1 MLNPIR
7 PAGALLALTL
17 LPAVLHAADPKPVA
31 AEFALGACT
40 TCRQQAPTVAGTP
53 SGAFST
59 SWEGTAATDTRGLLA
74 RFYSNKGQAR
84 AAERLVFKTATADQ
98 SDAALAADTKNNYYL
113 AWSESTNGNSDVF
126 VQRFKSTGAVLGT
139 AVLINVDD
147 PALPKAPLD
156 YAPAVAALP
165 NGFVV
170 AWVRSIPPGATTPGT
185 NPQIWARRFDSAGK
199 ALGNPVLVSTG
210 EVKGTAPDICVPQGA
225 GPAIAW
231 TSIDERRPFEP
242 SLEGVSLRQLTT
254 AGVVVGTAERQIVKP
269 LADSASAAVAC
280 GKGGVFAVAY
290 ELDQPGV
297 TDQSDVY
304 VQRFSKTGTLAGAA
318 ARVNTV
324 ITGRQT
330 APEISYDNKGNYVV
344 VWASA
349 TTDQDAVFARRFSS
363 AGAALSTAFTVHVSE
378 QTSRRPTLPDV
389 THTGVSGAFVVVWQE
404 GAGLAYGRSFTP

>member
-7 PAGALLALTL
+7 PAGALLALAL
-17 LPAVLHAADPKPVA
+17 LPASLQAADPKPVA
-31 AEFALGACT
+31 AEFPLGACT

-53 SGAFST
+53 SGAFAT

-98 SDAALAADTKNNYYL
+98 SDAALAADSKNNYYL

-126 VQRFKSTGAVLGT
+126 VQRFKSTGAVLGS
-139 AVLINVDD
+139 AVLVNVDD

-185 NPQIWARRFDSAGK
+185 SPQVWARRFDSAGK

-210 EVKGTAPDICVPQGA
+210 EVKGTAPDICVPQKA
-225 GPAIAW
+225 GPVIAW

-280 GKGGVFAVAY
+280 GKGGVFALAY

-297 TDQSDVY
+297 TDESDVY

-318 ARVNTV
+318 ARVNTG
-324 ITGRQT
+324 IDGRQT

-344 VWASA
+344 VWASSSTA
-349 TTDQDAVFARRFSS
+349 QDAVLARRFST
-363 AGAALSTAFTVHVSE
+363 AGAALSTAFIVHLSD
-378 QTSRRPTLPDV
+378 QAARRPTLADV
-389 THTGVSGAFVVVWQE
+389 AHTGVSGAFVVVWQE
-404 GAGLAYGRSFTP
+404 GAGSAYGRRFNP

>member
-31 AEFALGACT
+31 AEFALGSCT

-147 PALPKAPLD
+147 PALPRAPLD

-280 GKGGVFAVAY
+280 GKGGVFAMAY

-318 ARVNTV
+318 VRVNTA
-324 ITGRQT
+324 TAGRQT
-330 APEISYDNKGNYVV
+330 APEISYDNKGNFVV
-344 VWASA
+344 VWASSS
-349 TTDQDAVFARRFSS
+349 TDQDAVLARRFSL
-363 AGAALSTAFTVHVSE
+363 AGAPLSTAFVVHLADGASH
-378 QTSRRPTLPDV
+378 RPTLPDV
-389 THTGVSGAFVVVWQE
+389 AHYGVSGAFVVVWQE
-404 GAGLAYGRSFTP
+404 GAGTAFGRRFTP